1 MTIPI
6 MRYRPDAEGLGRWF
20 GTLEAEIMEYM
31 WERPNDGATVHDVH
45 RYYIR
50 EVCAT
55 TAYTTI
61 MTTLARLAE
70 KGVLV
75 RRRVGMPFVYRPA
88 CSQGEFERLQ
98 YRAILKSIEG

>member
-6 MRYRPDAEGLGRWF
+6 MRYRPTAEGLGRWL
-20 GTLEAEIMEYM
+20 GPLEAELMEHL
-31 WERPNDGATVHDVH
+31 WDAPDATRTVHDVH
-45 RYYIR
+45 RWYLR

-70 KGVLV
+70 KGLLV
-75 RRRVGMPFVYRPA
+75 RKRVGMPYIYRPV
-88 CSQGEFERLQ
+88 CSQAEFEQAQ
-98 YRAILKSIEG
+98 YTAIKQSMQ